1 MAVFIVSIIPLFVLD
16 DDHSDSD
23 GDLPKFPSE
32 LKIWLY
38 VIAIGTFGA
47 LQQFCIIGKKYQ
59 NSHFLPLL
67 LELLHFTTL
76 QRFVGHTWPER
87 ILRSKWSK

>member
-32 LKIWLY
+32 LRIWLY

-47 LQQFCIIGKKYQ
+47 LQQFCIIGKQ
-59 NSHFLPLL
+59 
-67 LELLHFTTL
+67 
-76 QRFVGHTWPER
+76 
-87 ILRSKWSK
+87 